1 MRYKTIAG
9 LGVVLLSL
17 GVLLGLGLGAALSG
31 DETYES
37 MKKLEQAF
45 NVIHQHYV
53 DDVDSAKLSETAIEG
68 MLERLDPH
76 SVYIDAEQMEDVN
89 EDFNAS
95 FDGIGISY
103 EFIPGVDGKDTL
115 AVLNALPG
123 GPSEEVGLHSG
134 DRIVAVD
141 DSSAVGFT
149 RRDVEQHLK
158 GPRGTR
164 VKVTVQRPGYAGP
177 IEFTIVRDKIPLY
190 TVDAQYMVDAQTG
203 YIKVNRFARTTYR
216 EFMDAAK
223 ALKDQGAKRVILDL
237 RDNAGGFMDMAVR
250 ISDEFVAGDQV
261 IVSARSRHPEFNQVS
276 RARAEGIFEKE
287 PVIVLVN
294 GQSASASEIVAGALQ
309 DHDRA
314 LIVGHRTFGKG
325 LVQKQFPLEDGSVLR
340 MTISRFYTPSGRLIQ
355 TPYENGER
363 EDYYRSKVDRY
374 SSEYAMSLED
384 LLDQV
389 PDSLHFK
396 TDKGRTVI
404 GGGGILPDFIVQ
416 RDSISAYLQA
426 VLGQSVLRPFV
437 RQYIDEHN
445 NALYGQWANQRERFI
460 DEYAV
465 DDATYQA
472 FLAYL
477 GQHGVVVHPDDQAP
491 PDSSAGV
498 RAFAQSEARAEEA
511 QLRNLIKA
519 HLAARLFDAGA
530 WYPVRHAMDPV
541 LQESMRLWDNAA
553 ALALSYR

>member
-1 MRYKTIAG
+1 MRNKTIAG

-498 RAFAQSEARAEEA
+498 RAFAESEARAEEA
-511 QLRNLIKA
+511 QLRNLLKA

>member
-1 MRYKTIAG
+1 
-9 LGVVLLSL
+9 
-17 GVLLGLGLGAALSG
+17 
-31 DETYES
+31 
-37 MKKLEQAF
+37 
-45 NVIHQHYV
+45 
-53 DDVDSAKLSETAIEG
+53 
-68 MLERLDPH
+68 
-76 SVYIDAEQMEDVN
+76 
-89 EDFNAS
+89 
-95 FDGIGISY
+95 
-103 EFIPGVDGKDTL
+103 
-115 AVLNALPG
+115 
-123 GPSEEVGLHSG
+123 
-134 DRIVAVD
+134 
-141 DSSAVGFT
+141 
-149 RRDVEQHLK
+149 
-158 GPRGTR
+158 
-164 VKVTVQRPGYAGP
+164 
-177 IEFTIVRDKIPLY
+177 
-190 TVDAQYMVDAQTG
+190 
-203 YIKVNRFARTTYR
+203 
-216 EFMDAAK
+216 
-223 ALKDQGAKRVILDL
+223 
-237 RDNAGGFMDMAVR
+237 
-250 ISDEFVAGDQV
+250 
-261 IVSARSRHPEFNQVS
+261 
-276 RARAEGIFEKE
+276 
-287 PVIVLVN
+287 VLVN